1 MPAAENL
8 KKKDFFALVFF
19 IALCVALCFLNLCP
33 DTREKPGQKQPAR
46 VLSADNSYIEELGL
60 LKKGHQA
67 LKVEILAGPLKGKV
81 FNANNI
87 LRAQMDFD
95 KIFNEGDKVWVSILD
110 GANPE
115 TDTINAQD
123 FYRKGAAF
131 WLFGLFA
138 LLLVL
143 YGGFVGVK
151 ALASFVFACL
161 VLWKIVVPMCLLG
174 YSAVWVSVL
183 AVLVLTASI
192 LFLVAGFTRKGLAAF
207 CGAMSGVLASCI
219 MAWAFA
225 RLFSING
232 AVMPF
237 SQALLYSGYENLSL
251 SDLYVGGIFLS
262 SSGAVMDLSMDVA
275 AGMDEV
281 HLHNPAISRGALISS
296 GMSIGRSV
304 VGTMATTL
312 LLAYAGG
319 YLTLMMAFLAQGV
332 SPDDFINSP
341 YIASECVKTIVGSF
355 GLVLV
360 APLTALIGGFLIK
373 KTA

>member
-1 MPAAENL
+1 MPAAGNL
-8 KKKDFFALVFF
+8 KKKDFLALIFFA
-19 IALCVALCFLNLCP
+19 ALCAALCFFNLRP
-33 DTREKPGQKQPAR
+33 DTRERAGQKQPAR
-46 VLSADNSYIEELGL
+46 VLSADNSYVEELGL
-60 LKKGHQA
+60 LKKGHQV
-67 LKVEILAGPLKGKV
+67 LKVEILSGPLEGKV

-87 LRAQMDFD
+87 LRAQMDLD
-95 KIFNEGDKVWVSILD
+95 KMFAEGDTAWVSILD

-123 FYRKGAAF
+123 FYRKGSAF

-138 LLLVL
+138 FLLVL
-143 YGGFVGVK
+143 YGGFGGVK
-151 ALASFVFACL
+151 ALVSFVFACL
-161 VLWKIVVPMCLLG
+161 VLWKIVVPMCLSG
-174 YSAVWVSVL
+174 YSAIWVSMF

-207 CGAMSGVLASCI
+207 CGAMSGVLASCL
-219 MAWAFA
+219 MAWLFA

-237 SQALLYSGYENLSL
+237 SQALLYSGFENLSL

-275 AGMDEV
+275 AGMQEV
-281 HLHNPAISRGALISS
+281 YLHNGSISRGALIAS

-332 SPDDFINSP
+332 SPGDFINNP

-360 APLTALIGGFLIK
+360 APFTAFIGGFIIK
-373 KTA
+373 RD

>member
-1 MPAAENL
+1 MAAAGNL

-19 IALCVALCFLNLCP
+19 AALCVALCFLNLYP

-46 VLSADNSYIEELGL
+46 VLSADNSYVEELGL

-95 KIFNEGDKVWVSILD
+95 KMFKVGDKVWVSILD

-174 YSAVWVSVL
+174 CSAVWVSML

-207 CGAMSGVLASCI
+207 CGAMSGVLASCL

-225 RLFSING
+225 KIFSING

-237 SQALLYSGYENLSL
+237 SQALLYSGFENLSL

-281 HLHNPAISRGALISS
+281 ARHSRGISRRALIGS
-296 GMSIGRSV
+296 GLSIGRSV

-332 SPDDFINSP
+332 GPGDFVNNP

-360 APLTALIGGFLIK
+360 APLTALIGGFIIK
-373 KTA
+373 GRE